1 MAEDQ
6 PLRGGE
12 EMEPTRVPL
21 KGPNVLSTFDLP
33 PRPDAVKAHEAAMR
47 KHLRDRQPPPRDQ
60 RHPQDPPD
68 AA

>member
-1 MAEDQ
+1 MAEDE

-12 EMEPTRVPL
+12 DMEPTRVPL

-33 PRPDAVKAHEAAMR
+33 PSPDAVKAHEAAMR
-47 KHLRDRQPPPRDQ
+47 KHLQDRHAPPQDQ
-60 RHPQDPPD
+60 HDRHDPPD